1 MSTAIQR
8 DAAVVG
14 RDARRISTAADFDGL
29 IERASRAQFVLIGEA
44 SHGTH
49 DFYEVRGQLT
59 RRLIGEHGFR
69 AVVCEADWPDSF
81 RVHLYVTSRS
91 DDADAIAALSDFR
104 RFPAWMWRNTVTA
117 EFIEWMANWNKRC
130 GNDRSQAGFYGMDL
144 YSLHTS
150 IESVLDY
157 LERVDPAA
165 ARRARDRYACFEHF
179 RHEPQAYGAATT
191 YHGKEPCEDEVV
203 SQLLELQGRQ
213 RELLQRDGH
222 IAAEEFFSAEQNARL
237 VMNAERYYRSMFHG
251 RDRSWNLRDTH
262 MFETLLDIRSHLDG
276 GKAKVIVWAHNSH
289 LGDAR
294 ATSMSQ
300 DGELNIGQLVRE
312 RFGRE
317 AFAIGFTTCSGTVTA
332 ARDWGQ
338 PAERRNVRPALRD
351 SYERLFHTTG
361 IPRFWLDLRER
372 TETNTLLAKKRLE
385 RAIGVIYRPE
395 SERWSHYFEAR
406 LPEQFDAVI
415 HLDETGALQPLDRT
429 SDWDAGELPET
440 YPSAL

>member
-8 DAAVVG
+8 AAAIVG
-14 RDARRISTAADFDGL
+14 QGARRISTAGDYDGL
-29 IERASRAQFVLIGEA
+29 IERAGQRQLVLIGEA

-49 DFYEVRGQLT
+49 DFYETRANLT
-59 RRLIGEHGFR
+59 RRLIDEHEFR

-81 RVHLYVTSRS
+81 RVHLYVTGRS
-91 DDADAIAALSDFR
+91 DDADANTALADFR
-104 RFPAWMWRNTVTA
+104 RFPAWMWRNRVTV
-117 EFIEWMANWNKRC
+117 EFIEWLREWNE
-130 GNDRSQAGFYGMDL
+130 RSGSERLQAGFYGMDL

-157 LERVDPAA
+157 LERVDPGA
-165 ARRARDRYACFEHF
+165 ARRARHRYACFEHF
-179 RHEPQAYGAATT
+179 SHEPRAYGAATT

-203 SQLLELQGRQ
+203 AQLLELQSKQ
-213 RELLQRDGH
+213 RELRQRNGH

-251 RDRSWNLRDTH
+251 RDESWNLRDTH
-262 MFETLLDIRSHLDG
+262 MFETLLDIHSHLDG
-276 GKAKVIVWAHNSH
+276 GKVKVIVWAHNSH

-294 ATSMSQ
+294 ATSMSES
-300 DGELNIGQLVRE
+300 GELNLGQLMRE
-312 RFGRE
+312 QFSNE
-317 AFAIGFTTCSGTVTA
+317 VFAIGFTTYSGTVTA

-361 IPRFWLDLRER
+361 IPRFWLDLREQS
-372 TETNTLLAKKRLE
+372 ETNALLAKRRLE

-395 SERWSHYFEAR
+395 SERWSHYFEAC

-415 HLDETGALQPLDRT
+415 HLDETRALEPLERA
-429 SDWDAGELPET
+429 SHWDAEELPET